1 MNARDLILTQEP
13 WAIAPESM
21 DGIIGLAMD
30 VAAGKLFTLPQT
42 EAPKSIL
49 TIENG
54 VATIDIKGPLLPSVD
69 EFDRAILGA
78 TGLNEIESAV
88 REAAADPSVQSITLN
103 IDSPGGTVR
112 GTPEAADAIYEAS
125 KVKPVTAHTSGTM
138 ASAAYWLGSQAQSV
152 TMTRSASVGSIG
164 VMVPHIDQSKRAEML
179 GVKVE
184 LFTTGK
190 FKAAGFPGTSLTES
204 QRELIQ
210 ERIDQVFGEFK
221 SAVTRQGRA
230 IPSTAMQGQTFY
242 GPQAEEL
249 GLAKV
254 VRTGAATGSSVD
266 TLLGGMDEQNAQAN
280 QDELNAIEG
289 AISNDSAPETAP
301 ESAPEGE
308 QEAAPASAPEG
319 EQEAA
324 PEGSPEGEGD
334 SASAVIADLKAA
346 LSAAE
351 GELEAKKAELEAI
364 KAQKLSVDEAVA
376 AKAAA
381 IASRT
386 PSAPVNVTPDA
397 QAHSLE
403 TVLAE
408 IKATTSPTEKYR
420 LGKIAEKL
428 RAQSS
433 I

>member
-42 EAPKSIL
+42 ESPKSIL
-49 TIENG
+49 SIENG

-69 EFDRAILGA
+69 EFDRVILGA
-78 TGLNEIESAV
+78 TGLDEIESAV
-88 REAAADPSVQSITLN
+88 REAAADPGVESIALN

-125 KVKPVTAHTSGTM
+125 QVKPVTAHTAGTM

-190 FKAAGFPGTSLTES
+190 FKAAGFPGTSLTEA

-210 ERIDQVFGEFK
+210 ERIDQVFGDFK
-221 SAVTRQGRA
+221 AAVTRQGRA
-230 IPSTAMQGQTFY
+230 IPAEAMQGQTFY
-242 GPQAEEL
+242 GPQAEAL

-254 VRTGAATGSSVD
+254 VRNGSYASASVD
-266 TLLGGMDEQNAQAN
+266 TLRGGMSDQNAQAT
-280 QDELNAIEG
+280 QDELNAIDG
-289 AISNDSAPETAP
+289 AISNAAAPETAP
-301 ESAPEGE
+301 EPAPEGE
-308 QEAAPASAPEG
+308 PAAAPEG

-324 PEGSPEGEGD
+324 PEVSPEGEGE
-334 SASAVIADLKAA
+334 SASTLISDLKAS
-346 LSAAE
+346 LSALQS
-351 GELEAKKAELEAI
+351 ELEALKAN
-364 KAQKLSVDEAVA
+364 QLSVDEAVA

-386 PSAPVNVTPDA
+386 SSDPVNVTPDDTA
-397 QAHSLE
+397 SHSLE

-408 IKATTSPTEKYR
+408 IKAATSPTEKYR
-420 LGKIAEKL
+420 LGKLAEKL

>member
-1 MNARDLILTQEP
+1 
-13 WAIAPESM
+13 M

-49 TIENG
+49 SVENG

-69 EFDRAILGA
+69 EFDRVILGA
-78 TGLNEIESAV
+78 TGLDEIESAV
-88 REAAADPSVQSITLN
+88 REAAADPGVESIALN

-125 KVKPVTAHTSGTM
+125 KVKPVTAHTAGTM

-190 FKAAGFPGTSLTES
+190 FKAAGFPGTSLTEA

-210 ERIDQVFGEFK
+210 ERIDQVFGDFK
-221 SAVTRQGRA
+221 AAVTRQGRA
-230 IPSTAMQGQTFY
+230 IPSEAMQGQSFY
-242 GPQAEEL
+242 GPQAEAL

-254 VRTGAATGSSVD
+254 VRNGSAASASVD
-266 TLLGGMDEQNAQAN
+266 TSRGGMDEQNAQAA

-289 AISNDSAPETAP
+289 AISNDAAPETAP

-308 QEAAPASAPEG
+308 PAAAPEG

-324 PEGSPEGEGD
+324 PEGSPEGEGE
-334 SASAVIADLKAA
+334 SASALISDLKAQ
-346 LSAAE
+346 LAAKND
-351 GELEAKKAELEAI
+351 ELESLKAN
-364 KAQKLSVDEAVA
+364 QLSFEEAVSL
-376 AKAAA
+376 KAAA
-381 IASRT
+381 LASRT
-386 PSAPVNVTPDA
+386 TSAPVNVTPDT
-397 QAHSLE
+397 QSNE
-403 TVLAE
+403 S
-408 IKATTSPTEKYR
+408 IYDQWKNAT
-420 LGKIAEKL
+420 GAEKTRIF
-428 RAQSS
+428 RAHRKELEAHAAKL
-433 I
+433 